1 VVEEKTMS
9 PKELEEFMKRVPQDD
24 VWLREHYP
32 TPCYRLADALRMH
45 RELAAPEMQGNM
57 TGLVY
62 TELELDMSKKKKV
75 GVCVLLIQH
84 KAFSAL
90 TLLVG

>member
-1 VVEEKTMS
+1 
-9 PKELEEFMKRVPQDD
+9 MKRVPQDD

-32 TPCYRLADALRMH
+32 VPRYRLTEALQNH
-45 RELAAPEMQGNM
+45 RELAAPEMQDNM

-75 GVCVLLIQH
+75 SIYLLRMQH
-84 KAFSAL
+84 WPRLSAFM
-90 TLLVG
+90 

>member
-1 VVEEKTMS
+1 MS

-32 TPCYRLADALRMH
+32 VPRYRLTDALQNH
-45 RELAAPEMQGNM
+45 RELAAPEMQDNM

-75 GVCVLLIQH
+75 SIYLLRMQH
-84 KAFSAL
+84 WPRLSAFM
-90 TLLVG
+90 